1 MKKSNIQLLNETKEK
16 MRKLYEYSFYR
27 QGVYEDDDDTTEETP
42 DSEGQDTQMDD
53 DNMDME
59 GPNAMSPDTMDG
71 SDDMTMDNQSG
82 DMDMETPDGMGEEP
96 AGGVDGANLAPNAG
110 MDNQS
115 GDMEDTNAIGSLDD
129 MGMEDPN
136 AMDGVGPDDD
146 VVDIT
151 ELTDA
156 QEDMQQSQ
164 NDMRQSQEEIANQM
178 SDVDEK
184 LVTLLK
190 VVDKFNS
197 ALEANDKKIA
207 DLKQELIKRT
217 PTEEETMNVR
227 LNAGGNPFAQ
237 KPDEFWEKFEDINNH
252 YNITSNNK
260 APQFQIRKSDIDNFN
275 EKLIDAEFDKI
286 PQSLHEYF
294 VK

>member
-42 DSEGQDTQMDD
+42 DSEGQDTQMDG
-53 DNMDME
+53 DNMGME
-59 GPNAMSPDTMDG
+59 DPNAMG
-71 SDDMTMDNQSG
+71 G
-82 DMDMETPDGMGEEP
+82 PDGMGMEDPNAMGEEP

-115 GDMEDTNAIGSLDD
+115 GDMEDPNAMGGLDD

-237 KPDEFWEKFEDINNH
+237 KPNEFWEKFEDINNH

-275 EKLIDAEFDKI
+275 EKIMDAEFDKI
-286 PQSLHEYF
+286 PQSLYEYF

>member
-1 MKKSNIQLLNETKEK
+1 MKKSNIQLLNETKER

-27 QGVYEDDDDTTEETP
+27 QGVYEDDDTTEETP

-53 DNMDME
+53 GNMGME
-59 GPNAMSPDTMDG
+59 DPNAMG
-71 SDDMTMDNQSG
+71 G
-82 DMDMETPDGMGEEP
+82 PDGMGMEDPNAMEGEP
-96 AGGVDGANLAPNAG
+96 TGGVDGANLAPNAG
-110 MDNQS
+110 MNDQS
-115 GDMEDTNAIGSLDD
+115 GD
-129 MGMEDPN
+129 MEDPN

-275 EKLIDAEFDKI
+275 EKMLDAEFDKI

>member
-1 MKKSNIQLLNETKEK
+1 MKKSNIQLLNETKER

-27 QGVYEDDDDTTEETP
+27 QGVYEDDDTAEETP
-42 DSEGQDTQMDD
+42 DSAGQDTQMDD
-53 DNMDME
+53 GMGME
-59 GPNAMSPDTMDG
+59 DPNAMGGPDVMGPDAMGG
-71 SDDMTMDNQSG
+71 SDDMTMDNQSN
-82 DMDMETPDGMGEEP
+82 DMGMEDPNAMGGEP
-96 AGGVDGANLAPNAG
+96 TGGVDGANLAPNAG
-110 MDNQS
+110 MDNLS
-115 GDMEDTNAIGSLDD
+115 GD
-129 MGMEDPN
+129 MEDPN

-275 EKLIDAEFDKI
+275 EKMLDAEFDKI

>member
-1 MKKSNIQLLNETKEK
+1 MKKSNIQLLNETKER

-27 QGVYEDDDDTTEETP
+27 QGVYEDDDTTEETP
-42 DSEGQDTQMDD
+42 DSVGQDTQMDD
-53 DNMDME
+53 GNMGME
-59 GPNAMSPDTMDG
+59 DPNAMG
-71 SDDMTMDNQSG
+71 G
-82 DMDMETPDGMGEEP
+82 PDGMGIEDPNAMGGPDGMGMEDPNAMGGEP
-96 AGGVDGANLAPNAG
+96 TGGVDGANLAPNAG

-115 GDMEDTNAIGSLDD
+115 ND
-129 MGMEDPN
+129 MEDPN
-136 AMDGVGPDDD
+136 AMGGLDDMGMDDPNAMGGVGPDDD

-275 EKLIDAEFDKI
+275 EKMLDAEFDKI
-286 PQSLHEYF
+286 PQSLYEYF

>member
-1 MKKSNIQLLNETKEK
+1 MKKSNIQLLNETKER

-27 QGVYEDDDDTTEETP
+27 QGVYEDDDTTEETP

-53 DNMDME
+53 GNMGME
-59 GPNAMSPDTMDG
+59 DPNAMG
-71 SDDMTMDNQSG
+71 G
-82 DMDMETPDGMGEEP
+82 PDGMGMEDPNAMEGEP
-96 AGGVDGANLAPNAG
+96 TGGVDGANLAPNAG
-110 MDNQS
+110 MNDQS
-115 GDMEDTNAIGSLDD
+115 GDMEDPNAMDGVGPDD

-275 EKLIDAEFDKI
+275 EKMLDAEFDKI

>member
-1 MKKSNIQLLNETKEK
+1 M
-16 MRKLYEYSFYR
+16 
-27 QGVYEDDDDTTEETP
+27 ED
-42 DSEGQDTQMDD
+42 
-53 DNMDME
+53 
-59 GPNAMSPDTMDG
+59 PNAM
-71 SDDMTMDNQSG
+71 
-82 DMDMETPDGMGEEP
+82 
-96 AGGVDGANLAPNAG
+96 GG
-110 MDNQS
+110 
-115 GDMEDTNAIGSLDD
+115 LDD

-237 KPDEFWEKFEDINNH
+237 KPNEFWEKFEDINNH

-275 EKLIDAEFDKI
+275 EKMLDAEFDKI

>member
-42 DSEGQDTQMDD
+42 DSEGQDTQMDG
-53 DNMDME
+53 DNMGME
-59 GPNAMSPDTMDG
+59 DPNAMG
-71 SDDMTMDNQSG
+71 
-82 DMDMETPDGMGEEP
+82 MEDPNAMGGPDGMGMEDPNAMGGEP

-115 GDMEDTNAIGSLDD
+115 GDMEDPNAMGGLDD

-237 KPDEFWEKFEDINNH
+237 KPNEFWEKFEDINNH

-275 EKLIDAEFDKI
+275 EKMLDAEFDKI